1 MLVSDKIRTE
11 RFVQRL
17 VTLIL
22 SKLQSSNFSFG
33 VGQYHGTLLYFGQC
47 VKLQNVSS
55 IGWFSMKFSEPG
67 QSLTN
72 VPIVLSAKIVCFI
85 FLLVYLHTYPCG
97 FYWGHQSCEPSTQPT
112 ASRSSSIQSFHWLSF
127 EFASWMF

>member
-55 IGWFSMKFSEPG
+55 IGWFSMKFSEPD

-72 VPIVLSAKIVCFI
+72 VPHCAVSKNSLLYFSISLSPHLPLW
-85 FLLVYLHTYPCG
+85 LLLG
-97 FYWGHQSCEPSTQPT
+97 
-112 ASRSSSIQSFHWLSF
+112 SSKL
-127 EFASWMF
+127 